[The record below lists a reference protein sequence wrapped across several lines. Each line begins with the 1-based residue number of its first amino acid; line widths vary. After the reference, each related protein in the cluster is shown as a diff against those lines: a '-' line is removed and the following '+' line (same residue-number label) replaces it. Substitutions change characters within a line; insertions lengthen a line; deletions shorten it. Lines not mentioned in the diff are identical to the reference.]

1 MQTPDEREP
10 GMRSGMKPAV
20 ASIVL
25 ALMWAVGSDPMV
37 RSALPPGPAT
47 ARADAGARPPAAE
60 SVRLGDEAV
69 TRGDYAAA
77 DALYR
82 VALAAPE
89 HRASASGR
97 LHALHDLNQFTLPV
111 DDEGVSELQGWLG
124 HRFSRYETEH
134 FVVLSDAGRQAALSR
149 GRTME
154 RARHQYFRVM
164 GRLGAPV
171 VPPKHK
177 LLCVYFDNHSDYTR
191 FANDRDNVDT
201 GWIAGYYTGVG
212 NRVVFYNDATSPR
225 FTQARDAIGEYE
237 STLAQARERMT
248 DARRGRDLASAEQLA
263 AYTEDLQARI
273 REENERL
280 DEEADRVAESKTIHE
295 TVHLLAFNTGLQS
308 RARLYPFWFT
318 EGLASS
324 FETENPRSS
333 FGPDRPTP
341 RRVAEYADAI
351 ADGRAIPL
359 AALVRMTEAGHG
371 HSHARAAEALYA
383 QAHALFVYL
392 YKHEREAMVSYVD
405 ALLSE
410 SPGQISGERHAALF
424 EAAFGDPAALERRL
438 RRNASR

>member
-1 MQTPDEREP
+1 
-10 GMRSGMKPAV
+10 MRNGMKPAL

-25 ALMWAVGSDPMV
+25 ALTWAVGSDPAF
-37 RSALPPGPAT
+37 RAALPPGPAA

-60 SVRLGDEAV
+60 SVHLGDLAV
-69 TRGDYAAA
+69 TRGDYAGA

-82 VALAAPE
+82 IALADPE
-89 HRASASGR
+89 QRTVASAR
-97 LHALHDLNQFTLPV
+97 LHALHELNQFKLPI
-111 DDEGVSELQGWLG
+111 DDNAVIELQGWLG
-124 HRFSRYETEH
+124 HRFTRYETEH
-134 FVVLSDAGRQAALSR
+134 FVVLSDAGRQGALSR

-164 GRLGAPV
+164 DKLGSPI
-171 VPPKHK
+171 VPPKSK
-177 LLCVYFDNHSDYTR
+177 LLCVYFSMHSDYAR
-191 FANDRDNVDT
+191 FASDRDNVDT

-212 NRVVFYNDATSPR
+212 NRVVFYDDATSPR
-225 FTQARDAIGEYE
+225 FTQARGVIGEYE
-237 STLAQARERMT
+237 TTLAQAQERMT
-248 DARRGRDLASAEQLA
+248 DARRGRDRESAEQLA
-263 AYTEDLQARI
+263 AYTEDLQQRI
-273 REENERL
+273 RSESKRL

-295 TVHLLAFNTGLQS
+295 TIHLLAFNSGLQS

-324 FETENPRSS
+324 FETEQPGSS

-341 RRVAEYADAI
+341 RRVAEFSEALD
-351 ADGRAIPL
+351 DGRAIPL

-392 YKHEREAMVSYVD
+392 FEHEREAMTAYVD
-405 ALLSE
+405 SLLSE

-438 RRNASR
+438 RRRTQR